1 MSGLSWH
8 DAAPARTRQCP
19 PDLTSAQDL
28 YKAGNCCLCCDK
40 KQIAIDT
47 MTLKQRSRRGSGRPT
62 LSDVAGRAGV
72 GTISVAR
79 ALREPERVSPEL
91 RLRIDRAVRDL

>member
-40 KQIAIDT
+40 KQIDIDT
-47 MTLKQRSRRGSGRPT
+47 MTLKQRSRRGSGRPS
-62 LSDVAGRAGV
+62 LSAVAVRAGV
-72 GTISVAR
+72 GTITVSR
-79 ALREPERVSPEL
+79 ALREPERVSPEKHQQN
-91 RLRIDRAVRDL
+91 DQTVRDL